1 MQTHYYSFPDEI
13 KSPELHRKWVQGLNS
28 CSPAEIVPVQDS
40 RVCSEHFSTEMFDNK
55 YGLLGEKAVLKSNAV
70 PRIFEN
76 PELHSEQATP
86 TIFEV
91 HSQVSIFHP
100 KTTGIPT

>member
-1 MQTHYYSFPDEI
+1 MDI
-13 KSPELHRKWVQGLNS
+13 IGVIDG
-28 CSPAEIVPVQDS
+28 
-40 RVCSEHFSTEMFDNK
+40 
-55 YGLLGEKAVLKSNAV
+55 KAVLKSNAV
-70 PRIFEN
+70 PTIFEN

-100 KTTGIPT
+100 NIMLIPT

>member
-1 MQTHYYSFPDEI
+1 M
-13 KSPELHRKWVQGLNS
+13 
-28 CSPAEIVPVQDS
+28 QDS
-40 RVCSEHFSTEMFDNK
+40 RACSEHFSTEVFDNK

-100 KTTGIPT
+100 KTTDISTYISLKCLHYFAFLHVFIQKIIELSSQ

>member
-1 MQTHYYSFPDEI
+1 M
-13 KSPELHRKWVQGLNS
+13 
-28 CSPAEIVPVQDS
+28 QDS
-40 RVCSEHFSTEMFDNK
+40 RVCSEHFSAEMFD
-55 YGLLGEKAVLKSNAV
+55 YCGLHGEKAVLKSNAV
-70 PRIFEN
+70 PTIFEN

-100 KTTGIPT
+100 NIMLISYTNID